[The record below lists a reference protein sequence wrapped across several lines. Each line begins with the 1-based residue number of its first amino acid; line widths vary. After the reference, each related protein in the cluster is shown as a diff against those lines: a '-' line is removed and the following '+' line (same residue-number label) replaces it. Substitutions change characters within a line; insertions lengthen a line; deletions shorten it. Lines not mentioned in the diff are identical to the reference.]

1 MGIAEHAV
9 FVILPS
15 FIQNVANSTYDSM
28 RKEVRNGE
36 DVLEKQENKSLLCR
50 KAGKTNSRFCNF

>member
-36 DVLEKQENKSLLCR
+36 DVLEKQENKIEVECGTFSF
-50 KAGKTNSRFCNF
+50 S